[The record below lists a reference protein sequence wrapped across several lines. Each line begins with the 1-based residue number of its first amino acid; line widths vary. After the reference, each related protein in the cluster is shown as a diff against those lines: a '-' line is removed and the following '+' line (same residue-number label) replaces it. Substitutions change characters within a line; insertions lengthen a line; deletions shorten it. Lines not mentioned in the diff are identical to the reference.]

1 MLDIA
6 PDVRIVCWRCP
17 QLWQGQPLGQSKPA
31 GLIFLYAVY
40 NSLNRSLSGAIA
52 PIGACNEN
60 SVPCSSQ
67 IFFAKHFRLR
77 GQWDLPFAPAALS

>member
-31 GLIFLYAVY
+31 GLIFLYAV
-40 NSLNRSLSGAIA
+40 LQLTELFTIRRNR
-52 PIGACNEN
+52 PN
-60 SVPCSSQ
+60 
-67 IFFAKHFRLR
+67 R
-77 GQWDLPFAPAALS
+77 GL